1 MTQQAIRYW
10 MTAAPFT
17 ARPDL
22 PVEVARRFMVERR
35 IRHLPVVQDRLVLG
49 IISDG
54 DVERAPKTDKLLPVS
69 AIMRPPET
77 VEAAAQVSQVA
88 REMARRKTE
97 NAVIVVERG
106 RVVGIFTTVD
116 ALLLLAKV
124 MEDAAPARVAATG
137 T

>member
-1 MTQQAIRYW
+1 MTQQAIRQW
-10 MTAAPFT
+10 MTSAPFT

-22 PVEVARRFMVERR
+22 PVEVARRFMAERR

-49 IISDG
+49 IISDQ
-54 DVERAPKTDKLLPVS
+54 DVERAPKTDKLLAVS
-69 AIMRPPET
+69 AVMRPPET
-77 VEAAAQVSQVA
+77 VDASTPVSEVA

-116 ALLLLAKV
+116 ALLLLARV
-124 MEDAAPARVAATG
+124 MEGAAPSRVAATG

>member
-1 MTQQAIRYW
+1 MTQQAIRHW
-10 MTAAPFT
+10 MTQAPFT

-49 IISDG
+49 IISDV
-54 DVERAPKTDKLLPVS
+54 DVERAPKRDPLLAVS
-69 AIMRPPET
+69 ALMRPPET
-77 VEAAAQVSQVA
+77 VDASAQVSEVA
-88 REMARRKTE
+88 RDMARRKTE
-97 NAVIVVERG
+97 NAVVVVERG

-116 ALLLLAKV
+116 ALLLLARV